1 MVYTVVV
8 KQPYLGVHV
17 KRSVGCMMAKSER
30 DDDERRL
37 TPELEKHGVAFVF
50 EPSEP
55 GTCKIFILPLLSIGL
70 Q

>member
-1 MVYTVVV
+1 
-8 KQPYLGVHV
+8 
-17 KRSVGCMMAKSER
+17 MMAKSER